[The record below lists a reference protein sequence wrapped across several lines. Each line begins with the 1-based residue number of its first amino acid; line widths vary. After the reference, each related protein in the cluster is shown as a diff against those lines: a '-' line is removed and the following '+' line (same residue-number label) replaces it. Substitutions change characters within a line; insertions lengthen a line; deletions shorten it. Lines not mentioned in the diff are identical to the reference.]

1 MFKITAIV
9 SLMLIATWSH
19 ADSRRYKKEAT
30 SSSDYP
36 QGSTVWGTFSCDSC
50 GNECVKACGTKHF
63 RACCFNYLRK
73 KRGPEHIKFWTPNAM
88 DMKMDSPYK
97 KLPIIAI
104 ETVPDFFGEL
114 AKDFEPNP
122 FEDTADN
129 RLYEV

>member
-30 SSSDYP
+30 SSS
-36 QGSTVWGTFSCDSC
+36 GSTVWGTFSCDSC

-73 KRGPEHIKFWTPNAM
+73 KRGPEHIKFWTPSAM
-88 DMKMDSPYK
+88 EVKMESPYK
-97 KLPIIAI
+97 TKLPIITI

-114 AKDFEPNP
+114 SKDEPNP
-122 FEDTADN
+122 FEDMFDN
-129 RLYEV
+129 RMMYEV